1 MVKRGQR
8 NVKAH
13 CNLMV
18 PIITLGQKEVNLVY
32 NVKREQEG
40 GLIKILVPK
49 RKKRKDDKEVSIIF
63 SGEGSGNPLQYSCLE
78 DSMDRGAWRTTVHG
92 IAELDTTV

>member
-8 NVKAH
+8 NIKAH

-18 PIITLGQKEVNLVY
+18 PIIALGQKEVNLVY

-49 RKKRKDDKEVSIIF
+49 RILSLYFIE
-63 SGEGSGNPLQYSCLE
+63 NPLPTMCGVSQ
-78 DSMDRGAWRTTVHG
+78 GV
-92 IAELDTTV
+92 